1 MARNGIA
8 VDYRCINYTTKQGR
22 KCADRDDGSHCM
34 NCRYCRAEMSGR
46 DATRL
51 LNILVREEREKEE
64 EKGEIEKK
72 LGTGNVEREA
82 NCQTILTKS

>member
-1 MARNGIA
+1 MMMMMMQQQNKRRMTIAMARNGIA
-8 VDYRCINYTTKQGR
+8 VDYRCINYTTKQGK

-51 LNILVREEREKEE
+51 LNILVREEKEKRGEE
-64 EKGEIEKK
+64 EKEK
-72 LGTGNVEREA
+72 GGN
-82 NCQTILTKS
+82 